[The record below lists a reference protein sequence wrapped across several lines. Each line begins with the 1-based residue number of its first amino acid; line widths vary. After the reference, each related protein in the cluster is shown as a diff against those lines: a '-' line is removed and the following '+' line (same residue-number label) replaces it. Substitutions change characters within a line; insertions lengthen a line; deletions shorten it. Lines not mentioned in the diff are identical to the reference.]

1 MATEAAKQR
10 VLVFIVAYNAETTI
24 GGVLARIPA
33 QLDEDYQLEILVID
47 DASQDRTFEL
57 GAAIEQS
64 KALPFPLTVL
74 RNPDNQ
80 GYGGNQKIGYHYAL
94 ENRFDVVALVH
105 GDGQY
110 APECLPRLLQP
121 LRDGE
126 ADAVFGSRMLEP
138 GAARRGGMP
147 LYKLIGNRIL
157 TWVENRLL
165 RTQLSE
171 FHSGFRVYATAAL
184 EKIPFDL
191 DSNDFHFD
199 TEIIIQLVRAG
210 ARIRERPIPTHY
222 GSEISRVNGLAYAW
236 NVVKAALTA
245 RAQDLGLFYDR
256 RFDCAPAPPDGSIYA
271 LKDDFDSSHTAA
283 LARIDRGARVLDLGC
298 GDGKVGALLRRQK
311 GCTVTGVDLVPV
323 AVGALDGF
331 VRHDLGTG
339 PPDVDH
345 AQFDYVMLLD
355 IIEHL
360 PSPERFVDG
369 LRAKLK
375 FCPHVTIIVTTANI
389 GFFITRLMLLFGQ
402 FNYGK
407 RGILDLTHTRLFT
420 FASLRRLF
428 EQGGFDVAELAGIPA
443 PFPLALGPGRMA
455 RFLLVAN
462 RLLIRLARSL
472 FAYQILMVVRP
483 RRSLDLLLQT
493 AQHQSAARA
502 NAATHRDGAQSA
514 ISALAP
520 ERGAGR

>member
-1 MATEAAKQR
+1 MATEAAKQC

-24 GGVLARIPA
+24 GEVLARIPA
-33 QLDEDYQLEILVID
+33 QLDEDYQLEVLIID

-57 GAAIEQS
+57 GAAIRQS
-64 KALPFPLTVL
+64 NALPFRLTVL

-94 ENRFDVVALVH
+94 QNRFDIVALVH

-110 APECLPRLLQP
+110 APECLPQLLRP

-147 LYKLIGNRIL
+147 LYKFIGNRIL
-157 TWVENRLL
+157 TWAENRLL

-171 FHSGFRVYATAAL
+171 FHSGFRLYATAAL

-191 DSNDFHFD
+191 NTNDFHFD

-210 ARIRERPIPTHY
+210 LRIREVPIPTHY
-222 GSEISRVNGLAYAW
+222 GNEISRVNGLAYAW

-245 RAQDLGLFYDR
+245 RLQDVGLFYDR
-256 RFDCAPAPPDGSIYA
+256 RFDCAPVPDAPTYL
-271 LKDDFDSSHTAA
+271 LKDGFDSSHTAA
-283 LARIDRGARVLDLGC
+283 LAHIDRGARVLDLGC
-298 GDGKVGALLRRQK
+298 GDGAVGALLRRQK
-311 GCTVTGVDLVPV
+311 GCTVTGVDAV
-323 AVGALDGF
+323 AAPAAVLDGF

-339 PPDVDH
+339 LPDVVYED
-345 AQFDYVMLLD
+345 FDYVLLLD

-369 LRAKLK
+369 LRDRLK
-375 FCPHVTIIVTTANI
+375 FSPHVAIIVSTANV
-389 GFFITRLMLLFGQ
+389 GFVITRLMLLLGQ

-420 FASLRRLF
+420 VASLRRLF
-428 EQGGFDVAELAGIPA
+428 DQAGFDVVEIAGIPA
-443 PFPLALGPGRMA
+443 PFPLALGPGRVA
-455 RFLLVAN
+455 RFLLAAN

-483 RRSLDLLLQT
+483 RRSLELLLRT
-493 AQHQSAARA
+493 AQHAS
-502 NAATHRDGAQSA
+502 D
-514 ISALAP
+514 
-520 ERGAGR
+520 